1 VAKNHGAKFQ
11 KREQHKNS
19 REDVC
24 EAIDLFEVSAQRFS
38 FCEIHSKEVEE
49 TAKECSREWG
59 IVGEE

>member
-38 FCEIHSKEVEE
+38 FCERHSKEVEE
-49 TAKECSREWG
+49 TAKECSRE
-59 IVGEE
+59 